1 MAILRKWQFI
11 FGRRAIGPG
20 EPFDLGAVVGDV
32 AGEVDQGPFG
42 VGFPSGVPCR
52 VEFFDLKKSLVYPKH
67 PPILGEKKPYS
78 GVFLSYE

>member
-11 FGRRAIGPG
+11 FGRGAIGPG

-52 VEFFDLKKSLVYPKH
+52 VEFFDLKKFSLSKTSTYFGRKEALFGRFSIV
-67 PPILGEKKPYS
+67 
-78 GVFLSYE
+78 